1 MLNLGILA
9 HVDAGKTSL
18 TERLLF
24 DAGAITTMGAVDSGS
39 TQTDRMALERRRGIT
54 IRSAV
59 ATFTTGDTEIHL
71 IDTPGHPDFIAEVE
85 RALGVLDGAILVV
98 SAVEGVQAQ
107 TRILMRTLRA
117 ASVPTLLFVNKIDRR
132 GARHHD
138 LLADIRRLLSPTAI
152 ALSEPADLGTPV
164 AAATPRRPNDTELA
178 EALAEHSDT
187 VLASYLD
194 GSVPDD
200 LLHKEL
206 LAQVHAA
213 LVHPVYFGS
222 AITGAG
228 IDGLLAGITEFLPPA
243 RGDDGDPLD
252 GTVFA
257 IERDAAGGRSAVVR
271 LFTGSLGIRDRV
283 TFSRRD
289 TAGTLVRAAG
299 KATGVRAANGR
310 SGRVGAGGIAYVT
323 GLPGIRV
330 GDRVG
335 SATATAPPL
344 PRFRPPTLETV
355 VTPKDHGGAAELFR
369 ALSRLA
375 EQDPL
380 IDLHYSPEQRSITVS
395 LYGEVQRQ
403 VIAARLAEEFG
414 IEASCSP
421 PTTICV
427 EQPVGIGYGRER
439 IGRTVIPAG
448 VGFRVEPG
456 LPDSGGQFALGVER
470 GSLPRAFMTAIE
482 ETVHATLRAGLHGWQ
497 VVDCLVTVTHTAYY
511 SPVTTAG
518 HFRDLT
524 PLALMTA
531 LRRAGSVVRE
541 PWDRV
546 ELEVPAESLSGTLG
560 AIVRCG
566 GLPEEPHTHGDSC
579 TVSAELSSAGVRAL
593 ERRLPDITG
602 GAGVLTSR
610 FCGYRPVRGQVPVRP
625 RTDHNPLDR
634 DEYLLH
640 VLGAK

>member
-24 DAGAITTMGAVDSGS
+24 DAGAIATMGAVDSGS

-59 ATFTTGDTEIHL
+59 ATFTAGDTEIHL

-117 ASVPTLLFVNKIDRR
+117 AKVPTLLFVNKIDRR
-132 GARHHD
+132 GARHLD
-138 LLADIRRLLSPTAI
+138 LLADIRRLLTPAAI
-152 ALSEPADLGTPV
+152 ALSEPADLGTP
-164 AAATPRRPNDTELA
+164 AASAMRRQPTELA
-178 EALAEHSDT
+178 ETLAEHSDF

-194 GSVPDD
+194 GSVVDS

-206 LAQVHAA
+206 RAQAHAA
-213 LVHPVYFGS
+213 LVHPVFFGS

-228 IDGLLAGITEFLPPA
+228 IDDLRAGITEFLPA
-243 RGDDGDPLD
+243 AQGDDGAPVD

-271 LFTGSLGIRDRV
+271 LFTGTLGTRDRV

-289 TAGTLVRAAG
+289 TTGTPVRESG
-299 KATGVRAANGR
+299 KATAVRAPGGR
-310 SGRVGAGGIAYVT
+310 LARVGAGGIAYVT

-330 GDRVG
+330 GDRLG
-335 SATATAPPL
+335 SATAQPAL

-355 VTPKDHGGAAELFR
+355 VTAADRPALFLALTELAAE
-369 ALSRLA
+369 
-375 EQDPL
+375 DPL
-380 IDLHYSPEQRSITVS
+380 IDLRPGAPGELTVS
-395 LYGEVQRQ
+395 LYGEVQRE
-403 VIAARLAEEFG
+403 VIAARLADEYGIDARFSVPRTVCVERPTGVGHGLEEIGRNHFPATVGLRIEPMPADSGVRYG
-414 IEASCSP
+414 IE
-421 PTTICV
+421 
-427 EQPVGIGYGRER
+427 
-439 IGRTVIPAG
+439 
-448 VGFRVEPG
+448 
-456 LPDSGGQFALGVER
+456 VER

-482 ETVHATLRAGLHGWQ
+482 ETVHRTLREGLRGWQ
-497 VVDCLVTVTHTAYY
+497 VVDCRITLTHTAYW
-511 SPVTTAG
+511 SPITVAG
-518 HFRDLT
+518 DFRDLT
-524 PLALMTA
+524 PLVLMAALSEAGTA
-531 LRRAGSVVRE
+531 VCE
-541 PWDRV
+541 PWDRA
-546 ELEVPAESLSGTLG
+546 EIEVPTDALSPVLT
-560 AIVRCG
+560 AIGRCG
-566 GLPEEPHTHGDSC
+566 GLPDEPIMRGETCVLPAALPVGR
-579 TVSAELSSAGVRAL
+579 VREL
-593 ERRLPDITG
+593 EKRLPGLTG
-602 GAGVLTSR
+602 GSGVLTSR
-610 FCGYRPVRGQVPVRP
+610 FDGYHPVRGQVPVRP

-640 VLGAK
+640 VLGRS

>member
-24 DAGAITTMGAVDSGS
+24 DSGAITAMGAVDSGS

-59 ATFTTGDTEIHL
+59 ATFTSGDTEIHL

-107 TRILMRTLRA
+107 TRILMRTLRSA
-117 ASVPTLLFVNKIDRR
+117 AVPTLVFVNKIDRR

-138 LLADIRRLLSPTAI
+138 LLADIRRLLSPTAL
-152 ALSEPADLGTPV
+152 ALSEPTDLGTPT
-164 AAATPRRPNDTELA
+164 ASATPRLPDDTELA
-178 EALAEHSDT
+178 ETLAEHSDA

-194 GSVPDD
+194 DSVADG

-206 LAQVHAA
+206 LAQTHGA

-228 IDGLLAGITEFLPPA
+228 IEALRAGITEFLPTA
-243 RGDDGDPLD
+243 QGDDGDPLA

-257 IERDAAGGRSAVVR
+257 IERDAAGAKSAVVR
-271 LFTGSLGIRDRV
+271 LFTGTLGIRDRV

-289 TAGTLVRAAG
+289 TAGTLVRESG
-299 KATGVRAANGR
+299 KATGVRAANGQPD
-310 SGRVGAGGIAYVT
+310 RVGAGGIAYVT

-330 GDRVG
+330 GDHVG
-335 SATATAPPL
+335 AAQATAAL

-355 VTPKDHGGAAELFR
+355 VTPKEHGGAPELFG

-414 IEASCSP
+414 IDADFSP
-421 PTTICV
+421 PRTVCV
-427 EQPVGIGYGRER
+427 ETPIGVGHGRER
-439 IGRTVIPAG
+439 IGRTLIPAG

-456 LPDSGGQFALGVER
+456 PQEGGVRFELGVER

-518 HFRDLT
+518 HFRDIT

-531 LRRAGSVVRE
+531 LRRAGSEVRE

-546 ELEVPAESLSGTLG
+546 DVEVPAESLSGTLG

-566 GLPEEPHTHGDSC
+566 GLPEEPRTHGDAS
-579 TVSAELSSAGVRAL
+579 TVAAELPSAGVRQL
-593 ERRLPDITG
+593 ERRLPDLTG

-610 FCGYRPVRGQVPVRP
+610 FGGYHPVRGQVPVRP

-634 DEYLLH
+634 DEYLLY